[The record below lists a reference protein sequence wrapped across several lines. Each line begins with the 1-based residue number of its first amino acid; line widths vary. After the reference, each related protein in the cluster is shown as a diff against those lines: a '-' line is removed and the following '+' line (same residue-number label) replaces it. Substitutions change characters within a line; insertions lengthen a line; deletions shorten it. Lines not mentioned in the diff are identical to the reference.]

1 VGAGAIPMPDF
12 HYRMAAADGRLQT
25 GTMAAPDEAG
35 LAERIRHLGG
45 ILIEA
50 KPVRQRPIKARM
62 GRRERMT
69 FTGHMETAIGAGIPV
84 VEAIRGF
91 AAHAPDEG
99 LTRMLEDVAHG
110 LEGGEGLAHALGR
123 YPKAFSPLYIS
134 MVATGEETGRLDT
147 VLGRLNAYLEW
158 QDALARDLR
167 QATVYPAV
175 IITLVLALIVF
186 LLTFVLPRLVGIF
199 GSGAPI
205 PAAARVLLGVS
216 AFFGDFWPVM
226 LGALAAGAV
235 AFTYARRREAF
246 ALWLDRVMLEVP
258 LFGTTVRLIRVSQLM
273 YCLGLLLDAGVDIA
287 RSLTLS
293 EGVVENRHL
302 AKKVAQVGERV
313 VGGGRLGEAL
323 EATGVFPPLSLQMVA
338 VGEEGGRLPEA
349 LFRATEFLR
358 REVQAS
364 IRLALSILEPAI
376 IIVLGIVVGGIALT
390 VFYTL
395 YTIISSIGGTR

>member
-1 VGAGAIPMPDF
+1 MPDF
-12 HYRMAAADGRLQT
+12 HYRMAGADGRLQT
-25 GTMAAPDEAG
+25 GVMAAPDEAG
-35 LAERIRHLGG
+35 LADRIRHLGG
-45 ILIEA
+45 VLISA
-50 KPVRQRPIKARM
+50 KPVPQKVPKYRM

-69 FTGHMETAIGAGIPV
+69 FTGHMETAISAGIPV

-91 AAHAPDEG
+91 AEHVPDEG
-99 LTRMLEDVAHG
+99 LARMLEDVAHG
-110 LEGGEGLAHALGR
+110 LESGEGLAHALGR
-123 YPKAFSPLYIS
+123 HPRCFSPLYVS
-134 MVATGEETGRLDT
+134 MVATGEETGQLDT

-158 QDALARDLR
+158 QDALARDLK
-167 QATVYPAV
+167 QATVYPVV
-175 IITLVLALIVF
+175 IITLVLGLIVF

-199 GSGAPI
+199 GPGAPI

-216 AFFGDFWPVM
+216 AFFGDYWPFM
-226 LGALAAGAV
+226 LAAVALGAV
-235 AFTYARRREAF
+235 AFGFARRREGF
-246 ALWLDRVMLEVP
+246 ALWLDRTALRVP
-258 LFGTTVRLIRVSQLM
+258 LFGHTVRLIRVSQLM

-287 RSLTLS
+287 RALTLS

-302 AKKVAQVGERV
+302 AHKVAQVGERV

-323 EATGVFPPLSLQMVA
+323 AATGVFPPLALQMVA
-338 VGEEGGRLPEA
+338 VGEEGGRLPDA

-376 IIVLGIVVGGIALT
+376 IIVLGVVVGGIALT

-395 YTIISSIGGTR
+395 YTIISSIGGAR